1 MANPLI
7 AFYLG
12 EDTDSEG
19 RWLRDLR
26 AWDHARLENV
36 HDYIQWLFPTRQRSQ
51 FNPHAP
57 MLDDAAVR
65 AFRADARLR
74 AALLDSFRQMLAFYG
89 FCLGE
94 EHGQPLVETAA
105 DWETRRRQWFHAS
118 DHNLLRIT
126 RILDCLTTL
135 GLEDHA
141 RAFLRALDA
150 VCDAA
155 PAAIPARTRGFW
167 RSAVPR

>member
-1 MANPLI
+1 MASPLI

-12 EDTDSEG
+12 EDTDSRG

-26 AWDHARLENV
+26 AWNARQLEDV

-51 FNPHAP
+51 FNMSAP
-57 MLDDAAVR
+57 TLDDATVR
-65 AFRADARLR
+65 AFRSDDRLR

-89 FCLGE
+89 FQFRE
-94 EHGQPLVETAA
+94 ENGPPSIETAA
-105 DWETRRRQWFHAS
+105 DWETRRRQWFHAG

-141 RAFLRALDA
+141 RTFLRALDA

-155 PAAIPARTRGFW
+155 PATIPGRTREFW
-167 RSAVPR
+167 RSAVS